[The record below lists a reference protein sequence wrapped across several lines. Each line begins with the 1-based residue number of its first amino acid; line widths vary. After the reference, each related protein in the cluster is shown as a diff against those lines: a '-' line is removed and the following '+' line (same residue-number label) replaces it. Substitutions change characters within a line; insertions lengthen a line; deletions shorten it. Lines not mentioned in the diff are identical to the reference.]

1 MFKTFIA
8 VVIIMF
14 RKAARGLASL
24 EPPMPFIAWRE
35 ELQEMAAGLRS
46 ANPLATS
53 GQCQS
58 ERISDNY
65 YRTHLKKAPRTS
77 DLWSIGIQ

>member
-1 MFKTFIA
+1 
-8 VVIIMF
+8 MF

-24 EPPMPFIAWRE
+24 DPPMPFMAWRE
-35 ELQEMAAGLRS
+35 ELQEMAGGLRS

-58 ERISDNY
+58 ERISDNHY
-65 YRTHLKKAPRTS
+65 NCLAQ
-77 DLWSIGIQ
+77 DLNAASTMMQNHGRLATLTVAARK